1 MFKMVSEYGNAV
13 YYVET
18 KTEKEDL
25 ERRGFTEEKTE
36 EAKPTTKGRGVKN
49 ERTKN

>member
-36 EAKPTTKGRGVKN
+36 EEKPTAKSRGVKN
-49 ERTKN
+49 ERAKN